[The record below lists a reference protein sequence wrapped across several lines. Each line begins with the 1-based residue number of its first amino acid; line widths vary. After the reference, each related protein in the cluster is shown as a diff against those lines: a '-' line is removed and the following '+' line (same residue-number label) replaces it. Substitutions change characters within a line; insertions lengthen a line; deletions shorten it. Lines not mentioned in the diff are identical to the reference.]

1 MLYNLQ
7 GLLSE
12 KFILVEFPGVLFAG
26 FYFCLKQ
33 LQELSKKEE
42 GFAFSSLIAPS
53 TASSSPVSS
62 PPKYAKEDCFSF
74 NCNVLQSPERLEK
87 LLGLYL
93 KPNMV
98 AKNERHM
105 KEFIEVL
112 KQKTTLDGG
121 QAAALCENLCR
132 GLAFTQGPPGTGKIL
147 ILVSLFSPPLNG
159 FHRQNIPWS
168 GTCQSYFSIKNTP
181 RPKANRRRLFD
192 QPCSRCL
199 FR

>member
-1 MLYNLQ
+1 MQ

-12 KFILVEFPGVLFAG
+12 KFILVEFPGVLPAG
-26 FYFCLKQ
+26 FFFCLKQ

-62 PPKYAKEDCFSF
+62 PPKYTTEDCFTF
-74 NCNVLQSPERLEK
+74 NCDVLQSTERQEK
-87 LLGLYL
+87 FSALSL

-98 AKNERHM
+98 TADERHQ

-112 KQKTTLDGG
+112 RQKTTLDGG
-121 QAAALCENLCR
+121 QATALCENLCR
-132 GLAFTQGPPGTGKIL
+132 GLAFTQGPPGTGKIFTL
-147 ILVSLFSPPLNG
+147 PSMYLPSLNRS
-159 FHRQNIPWS
+159 HRQNIPWS
-168 GTCQSYFSIKNTP
+168 GTRQSYFSVKKTP
-181 RPKANRRRLFD
+181 WPNANRRRLFD
-192 QPCSRCL
+192 QPWSRCI

>member
-1 MLYNLQ
+1 MQ

-12 KFILVEFPGVLFAG
+12 KFILVEFPGVLPAG
-26 FYFCLKQ
+26 FFFCLKQ

-62 PPKYAKEDCFSF
+62 PPKYTTEDCFAF
-74 NCNVLQSPERLEK
+74 NCNVLQSTEPLEK
-87 LLGLYL
+87 LSGLSL

-98 AKNERHM
+98 TKDERHQ
-105 KEFIEVL
+105 KQFIEVL
-112 KQKTTLDGG
+112 RQRTTLDGG

-132 GLAFTQGPPGTGKIL
+132 GLAFTQGPPGTGKIF
-147 ILVSLFSPPLNG
+147 ILASLLSPSLNES
-159 FHRQNIPWS
+159 HRQNISWS
-168 GTCQSYFSIKNTP
+168 GTCQSYFSVKKP
-181 RPKANRRRLFD
+181 PWPKANRRGLFD